1 MTITII
7 TAVDNNGGIGLNGK
21 LPWHVPAELE
31 HFHRTVADMVTVCG
45 ARTYPTLPEKLRKR
59 TFVWSGRGL
68 EGVGATYDTNQIVG
82 MATGSTDV
90 AIIGGAA
97 TYAAFLP
104 YADSILLSWIHG
116 DFEVDTYFPYTSTA
130 RRDRVF
136 EYWDD
141 CKWHWSHAIAEEV
154 LCVASGYKYSIWELT
169 RAVQPCH

>member
-1 MTITII
+1 MGITII

-45 ARTYPTLPEKLRKR
+45 VKTCSTLPKALRKH
-59 TFVWSGRGL
+59 TLVWSGRGL
-68 EGVGATYDTNQIVG
+68 EGVGATYNTDQILSLG
-82 MATGSTDV
+82 AFRDV

-104 YADSILLSWIHG
+104 YADRILLSWIHA

-141 CKWHWSHAIAEEV
+141 YKWVWSHAIAEEV
-154 LCVASGYKYSIWELT
+154 LCMASGYKYSIWELT
-169 RAVQPCH
+169 RAVTPCP

>member
-1 MTITII
+1 
-7 TAVDNNGGIGLNGK
+7 
-21 LPWHVPAELE
+21 
-31 HFHRTVADMVTVCG
+31 
-45 ARTYPTLPEKLRKR
+45 
-59 TFVWSGRGL
+59 
-68 EGVGATYDTNQIVG
+68 

-104 YADSILLSWIHG
+104 YADRILLSWIHA
-116 DFEVDTYFPYTSTA
+116 DFECDTYFPYTSTA

-154 LCVASGYKYSIWELT
+154 LCMASGYKYSIWELT
-169 RAVQPCH
+169 RAVQPCP